1 MNSTKRWWRLSG
13 LLPRTSPQAQV
24 AAAVVASEV
33 AWEAPTTILAMTM
46 ATLVPGLVVV
56 ATAMV
61 RMWTGAMVEGAEVVM
76 QAMELQVMAMV
87 VAMVQE

>member
-33 AWEAPTTILAMTM
+33 AWEAASTILAMAM
-46 ATLVPGLVVV
+46 ATLVLGLVVV
-56 ATAMV
+56 AP
-61 RMWTGAMVEGAEVVM
+61 AMVEGAEVVM

-87 VAMVQE
+87 VPMVQE

>member
-24 AAAVVASEV
+24 ATAVVASEV
-33 AWEAPTTILAMTM
+33 AWEAAATILALAM
-46 ATLVPGLVVV
+46 AILVLGLVVV
-56 ATAMV
+56 AP
-61 RMWTGAMVEGAEVVM
+61 AMVEAAEVVM
-76 QAMELQVMAMV
+76 QAMELQVMVMV

>member
-24 AAAVVASEV
+24 ATAVVASEV
-33 AWEAPTTILAMTM
+33 AWEAAATILALAM
-46 ATLVPGLVVV
+46 AILVLGLVVV
-56 ATAMV
+56 AP
-61 RMWTGAMVEGAEVVM
+61 AMVEGAEVVM
-76 QAMELQVMAMV
+76 QAMELQVMVMV